1 MEVNLVHFKQ
11 VHFRGSINPDIKCGA
26 IIKLMKNC
34 LIVVFL
40 LIAGAIADDYFV
52 FYPGVPINSTTLS
65 NLRASEL
72 AKLNSFRTAH
82 GVGTLVTN
90 ATL

>member
-1 MEVNLVHFKQ
+1 
-11 VHFRGSINPDIKCGA
+11 
-26 IIKLMKNC
+26 MKNC

-40 LIAGAIADDYFV
+40 LIAGALAADYFV
-52 FYPGVPINSTTLS
+52 FYPGVAINSTTLS
-65 NLRASEL
+65 DLRASEL

-90 ATL
+90 STL